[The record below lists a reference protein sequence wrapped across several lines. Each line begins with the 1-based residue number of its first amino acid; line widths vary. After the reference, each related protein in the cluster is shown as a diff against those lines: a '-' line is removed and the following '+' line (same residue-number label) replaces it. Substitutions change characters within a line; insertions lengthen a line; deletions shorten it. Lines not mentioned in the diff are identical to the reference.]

1 LHASVR
7 NLIQTGEISVTL
19 QAKSVVDRIYST
31 VEA

>member
-1 LHASVR
+1 VR
-7 NLIQTGEISVTL
+7 NLIQTGEIGVML